1 MLRAL
6 LYIVGGGAVLALSV
20 MLGISLYLFKLS
32 QDLPDERRLAN
43 YEPPVTTRVFGS
55 DGSLIAEYARERRL
69 FVPIEQIPRRV
80 IDAYLAAEDKD
91 FYSHPGIDIQGVARA
106 AYTNLQT
113 YLRSENRRP
122 EGASTITQ
130 QVAKNFFLSS
140 EVDYERKI
148 KEWMLA
154 FRLESTFS
162 KDKILELYLNE
173 IFLGQG
179 SYGVAAA
186 AYNYFDKSLDQL
198 TVSEV
203 AYLAALPKA
212 PSSYHP
218 IRRKAAAVE
227 RRNWVIE
234 QMYRNG
240 FISADTMVASQQED
254 LVPRFRPVGAQSAD
268 SQFFAEQVRR
278 QLQQQY
284 GLKSLYDGGLSVRST
299 FDPRMQNIGVRALR
313 NGLIGYDRR
322 HGWRGPVT
330 TMPLTDDWAADFA
343 KLVADARDKKSRTF
357 KVLDDVPEWRLALVL
372 DIAQNNDLRIGFAN
386 GETGKVPFAEI
397 TWARK
402 WLSNEGV
409 GPAIARASQVVK
421 PGDVIYVEAL
431 MANDKTAG
439 WGLRQVPKINGGLVA
454 MDAHSGRVLA
464 YVGGFSY
471 FASEFDRAFQAQ
483 RQTGSSFKPIVY
495 AAALDSGYTPSSIV
509 LDAPFVLS
517 QGAGLPVWRP
527 ENYSESYA
535 GPSTL
540 RQGLEKSRNLMT
552 IRIAND
558 IGMAKVADYAKR
570 LGISNNMLPVLAN
583 SLGSSES
590 TVFRM
595 TQAYAVLVNGGRRV
609 DGTLIDR
616 IQDRHGRTVYRHDT
630 RPCDGCRA
638 EGWFQ
643 QEEPLL
649 PDNRAQVIDPRTAY
663 QVVHMLEGVVER
675 GTATLVREV
684 GVPLAGKT
692 GTTNDFKDAWFVGY
706 SPNIAMGVYL
716 GFDTPTPMGRGETG
730 GHNAAPVFRDFMKA
744 AIGDQPPIPFRIP
757 QGIRMVRVDL
767 HSGRRADYGGG
778 GTVLE
783 AFKQGTEPGSG
794 YVARGDPE
802 RYSAPRAGRPDDDDD
817 DAGGNRRPAPS
828 ANPAGQ
834 NGFDTGLY

>member
-6 LYIVGGGAVLALSV
+6 LYILGGGAVLAVSV
-20 MLGISLYLFKLS
+20 ALGIGLYLFKLS
-32 QDLPDERRLAN
+32 QDLPDERRLAD

-91 FYSHPGIDIQGVARA
+91 FYSHPGIDLQGVARA
-106 AYTNLQT
+106 AYTNFQT
-113 YLRSENRRP
+113 YLSGNNRRP

-198 TVSEV
+198 TVAEV
-203 AYLAALPKA
+203 AYLASLPKA
-212 PSSYHP
+212 PSNYHP
-218 IRRKAAAVE
+218 VRRKAAAME
-227 RRNWVIE
+227 RRDWVIE

-240 FISADTMVASQQED
+240 FISADTMSTAQQED

-284 GLKSLYDGGLSVRST
+284 GLKALYDGGLSVRST
-299 FDPRMQNIGVRALR
+299 FDPRLQSIGVRALR

-322 HGWRGPVT
+322 HGWRGPVS
-330 TMPLTDDWAADFA
+330 TMPLTENWAAEFA
-343 KLVADARDKKSRTF
+343 ALIDAARKKSGTF

-372 DIAQNNDLRIGFAN
+372 DIAQNNELRVGFAN

-409 GPAIARASQVVK
+409 GPAITRATQVVK
-421 PGDVIYVEAL
+421 PGDVIYVEQL
-431 MANDKTAG
+431 SPNDKAAG
-439 WGLRQVPKINGGLVA
+439 YGLRQVPKVNGGLVA

-464 YVGGFSY
+464 LVGGFSY

-483 RQTGSSFKPIVY
+483 RQTGSSFKPFVF

-527 ENYSESYA
+527 ENFSESYA

-558 IGMAKVADYAKR
+558 IGMVKVADYAKR
-570 LGISNNMLPVLAN
+570 LGVSNNMLPVLAN

-590 TVFRM
+590 TVFKM
-595 TQAYAVLVNGGRRV
+595 TQAYAVLVNGGRQV
-609 DGTLIDR
+609 NGSLIDR
-616 IQDRHGRTVYRHDT
+616 IQDRHGKTVYRHDT

-649 PDNRAQVIDPRTAY
+649 ADNRAQVVDARTAY

-675 GTATLVREV
+675 GTATLVKEA
-684 GVPLAGKT
+684 GIPLAGKT
-692 GTTNDFKDAWFVGY
+692 GTTNDFKDAWFVGF

-716 GFDTPTPMGRGETG
+716 GFDQPVPMGRGETG

-767 HSGRRADYGGG
+767 HSGRRADHGGA

-802 RYSAPRAGRPDDDDD
+802 RFSAPRGDEDDDDS
-817 DAGGNRRPAPS
+817 APS
-828 ANPAGQ
+828 GRTRTSPASSSSGPG
-834 NGFDTGLY
+834 GFDTGLY

>member
-6 LYIVGGGAVLALSV
+6 LYIFGGAAVLALSV
-20 MLGISLYLFKLS
+20 MLGIGLYLFKLS

-91 FYSHPGIDIQGVARA
+91 FYSHPGIDLQGVARA
-106 AYTNLQT
+106 AYTNFQG
-113 YLRSENRRP
+113 YMRGENRRP

-140 EVDYERKI
+140 EVDLERKI

-198 TVSEV
+198 TVAEV

-212 PSSYHP
+212 PSNYHP
-218 IRRKAAAVE
+218 IRRKATAIE

-240 FISADTMVASQQED
+240 FISADTMVSSQQED

-284 GLKSLYDGGLSVRST
+284 GLKALYDGGLSVRST
-299 FDPRMQNIGVRALR
+299 FDPRMQSIGVRALR

-330 TMPLTDDWAADFA
+330 TMDLSENWAADFA
-343 KLVADARDKKSRTF
+343 KLITAARNKSGTF
-357 KVLDDVPEWRLALVL
+357 KVLDDVPEWRLAVVL
-372 DIAQNNDLRIGFAN
+372 DIAQNNDLRIGFPN
-386 GETGKVPFAEI
+386 GDTGKVPFAEI

-402 WLSNEGV
+402 WLSNQGV
-409 GPAIARASQVVK
+409 GPAIQRASQVVK
-421 PGDVIYVEAL
+421 PGDIIYVEA
-431 MANDKTAG
+431 MVPNDKTAG
-439 WGLRQVPKINGGLVA
+439 WSLRQVPKINGGLVA

-595 TQAYAVLVNGGRRV
+595 TQAYAVLVNGGRRI
-609 DGTLIDR
+609 DGSLIDR

-643 QEEPLL
+643 QDEPLL
-649 PDNRAQVIDPRTAY
+649 PDNRAQVVDPRTAY

-675 GTATLVREV
+675 GTAVIV
-684 GVPLAGKT
+684 KAAGVPLAGKT
-692 GTTNDFKDAWFVGY
+692 GTTNDFKDAWFVGF
-706 SPNIAMGVYL
+706 SPNIAVGVYI

-730 GHNAAPVFRDFMKA
+730 GHNAAPIFRDFMKA

-757 QGIRMVRVDL
+757 EGIRMVRVDL
-767 HSGRRADYGGG
+767 HSGRRADYGGD

-783 AFKQGTEPGSG
+783 AFKNGTEPGSG

-802 RYSAPRAGRPDDDDD
+802 RFSAPRQGRSDDDDD
-817 DAGGNRRPAPS
+817 DGGRGRPSSQPS
-828 ANPAGQ
+828 SSGQ
-834 NGFDTGLY
+834 TGFDTGLY

>member
-6 LYIVGGGAVLALSV
+6 LYIIGGGLVLAVSV
-20 MLGISLYLFKLS
+20 TLGIGLYLFKLS
-32 QDLPDERRLAN
+32 QDLPDERRLAD

-91 FYSHPGIDIQGVARA
+91 FYSHPGIDLQGVARA
-106 AYTNLQT
+106 AYTNFQT
-113 YLRSENRRP
+113 YIQGNNRRP

-198 TVSEV
+198 TVAEV
-203 AYLAALPKA
+203 AYLASLPKA
-212 PSSYHP
+212 PSNYHP

-240 FISADTMVASQQED
+240 FISADTMATAQQED
-254 LVPRFRPVGAQSAD
+254 LIPRFRPVGAQSAD
-268 SQFFAEQVRR
+268 SQYFAEQVRR

-284 GLKSLYDGGLSVRST
+284 GLKALYDGGLSVRST
-299 FDPRMQNIGVRALR
+299 FDPRLQSIGVRALR

-330 TMPLTDDWAADFA
+330 TMPLTENWAAEFA
-343 KLVADARDKKSRTF
+343 TLIQAARNKSGTF

-372 DIAQNNDLRIGFAN
+372 DIAQNNDLRIGFPG
-386 GETGKVPFAEI
+386 GETSKVPFAEI

-409 GPAIARASQVVK
+409 GPAITKATQVVK
-421 PGDVIYVEAL
+421 PGDVIYVEQL
-431 MANDKTAG
+431 NPNDAAAG
-439 WGLRQVPKINGGLVA
+439 WGLRQVPKVNGGLVA
-454 MDAHSGRVLA
+454 MDAHTGRVLA
-464 YVGGFSY
+464 LVGGFSY
-471 FASEFDRAFQAQ
+471 YASEFDRAFQAQ

-527 ENYSESYA
+527 ENFSESYA

-558 IGMAKVADYAKR
+558 IGMVKVADYAKR
-570 LGISNNMLPVLAN
+570 LGVSNNLLPVLAN

-590 TVFRM
+590 TVFKM
-595 TQAYAVLVNGGRRV
+595 TQAYAILVNGGRQV
-609 DGTLIDR
+609 DGSLIDR
-616 IQDRHGRTVYRHDT
+616 IQDRHGKTVYRHDT

-643 QEEPLL
+643 QDEPLL
-649 PDNRAQVIDPRTAY
+649 ADNRAPVIDARTAY

-675 GTATLVREV
+675 GTAVIV
-684 GVPLAGKT
+684 KDAGVPLAGKT
-692 GTTNDFKDAWFVGY
+692 GTTNDFKDAWFVGF
-706 SPNIAMGVYL
+706 SPNIAMGVYI
-716 GFDTPTPMGRGETG
+716 GFDQPVPMGRGETG
-730 GHNAAPVFRDFMKA
+730 GHNAAPIFRDFMKA

-767 HSGRRADYGGG
+767 HSGRRADFGGA

-802 RYSAPRAGRPDDDDD
+802 RFAAPRGREEEDDDGGAGRP
-817 DAGGNRRPAPS
+817 RSTPS
-828 ANPAGQ
+828 ANSSGQ
-834 NGFDTGLY
+834 GGFDTGLY

>member
-1 MLRAL
+1 MIRVL
-6 LYIVGGGAVLALSV
+6 LYLFGGALVLAASV
-20 MLGISLYLFKLS
+20 LAGVTLYLFKLS
-32 QDLPDERRLAN
+32 QDLPDERLLAD
-43 YEPPVTTRVFGS
+43 YEPPVTTRVFAS

-91 FYSHPGIDIQGVARA
+91 FYSHAGVDLAGVLRA
-106 AYTNLQT
+106 AATNIQT
-113 YLRSENRRP
+113 YVEGSNRRP

-140 EVDYERKI
+140 EVAYERKI

-212 PSSYHP
+212 PSNYHP
-218 IRRKAAAVE
+218 IRQRKAALE
-227 RRNWVIE
+227 RRNWVIK
-234 QMYRNG
+234 QMADNG
-240 FISADTMVASQQED
+240 FISRETMETAKAED
-254 LVPRFRPVGAQSAD
+254 LIPRFRPVGAQSAD
-268 SQFFAEQVRR
+268 SQYFAEQIRR

-284 GLKSLYDGGLSVRST
+284 GLKALYDGGLSVRST
-299 FDPRMQNIGVRALR
+299 FDPRMQAIGVRSLR
-313 NGLIGYDRR
+313 AGLVRYDRR
-322 HGWRGPVT
+322 HGWRGPVA
-330 TMPLTDDWAADFA
+330 TMELSEAWPKEFARLVQAARNKQA
-343 KLVADARDKKSRTF
+343 QF
-357 KVLDDVPEWRLALVL
+357 KVLDDVPEWKLALVL
-372 DIAQNNDLRIGFAN
+372 DVSAKNDVRIGFPDGA
-386 GETGKVPFAEI
+386 TAQIPFAELS
-397 TWARK
+397 WARK
-402 WLSNEGV
+402 FLTDEAM
-409 GPAIARASQVVK
+409 GPAVTRASQVVK
-421 PGDVIYVEAL
+421 PGDIVYVEQV
-431 MANDKTAG
+431 NPQDSQI
-439 WGLRQVPKINGGLVA
+439 WGLRQVPKVNGGLVV
-454 MDAHSGRVLA
+454 MDVHTGRVLA
-464 YVGGFSY
+464 LVGGFSY
-471 FASEFDRAFQAQ
+471 YGSEFDRAFQAQ

-552 IRIAND
+552 IRIAAD
-558 IGMAKVADYAKR
+558 IGMAKVVDYSKR
-570 LGISNNMLPVLAN
+570 LGISDNMLAVLAN

-595 TQAYAVLVNGGRRV
+595 TQGYAILVNGGKQV

-616 IQDRHGRTVYRHDT
+616 IQDRHGKSIYRHDT

-638 EGWFQ
+638 EGWFE

-649 PDNRAQVIDPRTAY
+649 SDNRAQIIDARTSF
-663 QVVHMLEGVVER
+663 QVVHMLQGVVER
-675 GTATLVREV
+675 GTATIVREA

-692 GTTNDFKDAWFVGY
+692 GTTNDFKDAWFVGF
-706 SPNIAMGVYL
+706 SPNLAMGVYL
-716 GFDTPTPMGRGETG
+716 GFDNPAPMGKGETG
-730 GHNAAPVFRDFMKA
+730 GQNAAPIFRDFMKA
-744 AIGDQPPIPFRIP
+744 AIGDQPPVPFRIP
-757 QGIRMVRVDL
+757 PGIRMVRVDL
-767 HSGRRADYGGG
+767 HSGRRADWGGA

-802 RYSAPRAGRPDDDDD
+802 RFAGSGNDGGRGGDDDSPPPR
-817 DAGGNRRPAPS
+817 GGPS
-828 ANPAGQ
+828 GSGQ
-834 NGFDTGLY
+834 SGGGFDTGLY

>member
-91 FYSHPGIDIQGVARA
+91 FYSHPGIDMQGVARA
-106 AYTNLQT
+106 AYTNFQT
-113 YLRSENRRP
+113 FIRGEKRRP

-198 TVSEV
+198 TVAEV

-218 IRRKAAAVE
+218 IRRKAAALE

-240 FISADTMVASQQED
+240 FISADTMVSSQQED

-284 GLKSLYDGGLSVRST
+284 GLKALYDGGLSVRST

-330 TMPLTDDWAADFA
+330 TMPLSDNWAADFA
-343 KLVADARDKKSRTF
+343 ALITAARNKSGTF
-357 KVLDDVPEWRLALVL
+357 KVLDDVPEWRLAIVL
-372 DIAQNNDLRIGFAN
+372 DIAQNNDLRIGFPN

-409 GPAIARASQVVK
+409 GPAIVRATQVVK

-431 MANDKTAG
+431 MSNDKTAG
-439 WGLRQVPKINGGLVA
+439 WGLRQVPKVNGGLVA
-454 MDAHSGRVLA
+454 MDAHSGRVMA

-527 ENYSESYA
+527 ENFSESYA

-558 IGMAKVADYAKR
+558 IGMVKVADYAKR

-590 TVFRM
+590 TVFKM

-643 QEEPLL
+643 QDEPLL

-675 GTATLVREV
+675 GTAMIVREA

-692 GTTNDFKDAWFVGY
+692 GTTNDFKDVWFVGF
-706 SPNIAMGVYL
+706 SPNIAMGVYM

-730 GHNAAPVFRDFMKA
+730 GHNSAPIFRDFMKA
-744 AIGDQPPIPFRIP
+744 AIGDQPAIPFRIP

-767 HSGRRADYGGG
+767 HSGRRADYGGV

-783 AFKQGTEPGSG
+783 AFKNGTEPGSG

-802 RYSAPRAGRPDDDDD
+802 RYSAPRPGRSDDDDD
-817 DAGGNRRPAPS
+817 DGSSRRTQPGS
-828 ANPAGQ
+828 NSSGQ